1 MEGNC
6 RSWTIVLSSFLI
18 HFLESGFSD
27 TFCIILPAVRET
39 FQANNAEASLANSLV
54 VFLTLGISPIAA
66 WLAVSLGNFQM
77 RQMKN
82 TDLNFIIL
90 LLLTCP
96 RSGLMIRELEQ
107 IFCKVIKDISLNIEY
122 ILNLYSVL

>member
-77 RQMKN
+77 SQMNDTEFNK
-82 TDLNFIIL
+82 L
-90 LLLTCP
+90 LMLTCP

-107 IFCKVIKDISLNIEY
+107 IFCKVIKGSSLNID
-122 ILNLYSVL
+122 